1 MTEKLTYFKGTH
13 RVIAPKKTVE
23 INEDKLKTVG
33 ITRVADITDLDRIG
47 MPYLQPSCQLPRMG
61 QSAFTVERESARTMP
76 RHQP

>member
-33 ITRVADITDLDRIG
+33 ITRVIESECL
-47 MPYLQPSCQLPRMG
+47 YLQLSDQPLRMG
-61 QSAFTVERESARTMP
+61 QSAFTVERESARIMP
-76 RHQP
+76 RLQP